1 MITDFHSHILPAV
14 DDGSK
19 NIEESLGMLRCMS
32 EQGINRVIATPHFY
46 ADRDRPKNFLL
57 RRQRALDEVLAAID
71 AAGGLQESPGA
82 SLLNDRFPEILLGA
96 EVAYFHGMSE
106 SRALQDLVI
115 EGTQAILVEMPMG
128 RWSPAMY
135 AELERIQR
143 VQGLVPIVAHVDRYL
158 GRFRD
163 YGIPDALGEL
173 PVLVQANASFF
184 LHRESA
190 RKALKLLERDQVHV
204 LGSDAHNLTTRRPN
218 LGQAVAAIEA
228 GLGQQALERIAGWQ
242 AQILRG

>member
-1 MITDFHSHILPAV
+1 MITDFHSHILPAI

-19 NIEESLGMLRCMS
+19 NIEESLGMLRCMR

-46 ADRDRPKNFLL
+46 ADRDRPENFLR
-57 RRQRALDEVLAAID
+57 RRQRALDEVLEAIGAAD
-71 AAGGLQESPGA
+71 G
-82 SLLNDRFPEILLGA
+82 FPEILLGA
-96 EVAYFHGMSE
+96 EVAYFHGMGE

-218 LGQAVAAIEA
+218 LGHAVAAIEA
-228 GLGQQALERIAGWQ
+228 RLGQQALERIAGWQ
-242 AQILRG
+242 AQILRGQGADWC

>member
-46 ADRDRPKNFLL
+46 ADRDRPENFL
-57 RRQRALDEVLAAID
+57 RRRKRALDEVLAA
-71 AAGGLQESPGA
+71 S
-82 SLLNDRFPEILLGA
+82 SLDDGFPEILLGA

-163 YGIPDALGEL
+163 YGIPDAIGEL

-228 GLGQQALERIAGWQ
+228 GLGQQALDRIAGWQ
-242 AQILRG
+242 AQILLG

>member
-46 ADRDRPKNFLL
+46 ADCDRPENFLR
-57 RRQRALDEVLAAID
+57 RRQRALDEVLV
-71 AAGGLQESPGA
+71 A
-82 SLLNDRFPEILLGA
+82 SSLDDDLPEILLGA
-96 EVAYFHGMSE
+96 EVAYFHSMSE

-128 RWSPAMY
+128 RWSLAMY

-228 GLGQQALERIAGWQ
+228 GLGQQALDRIAGWQ
-242 AQILRG
+242 TQILLG

>member
-1 MITDFHSHILPAV
+1 MITDFHSHILPAI

-19 NIEESLGMLRCMS
+19 NIEESLEMLRCMS
-32 EQGINRVIATPHFY
+32 EQGIRRVVATPHFY
-46 ADRDRPKNFLL
+46 ADRDRPENFLC
-57 RRQRALDEVLAAID
+57 RRKRALDEVLAVID
-71 AAGGLQESPGA
+71 ELDGI
-82 SLLNDRFPEILLGA
+82 PEILLGA

-128 RWSPAMY
+128 RWSPTMY

-184 LHRESA
+184 LHREST

-218 LGQAVAAIEA
+218 LGQAMDAIES
-228 GLGQQALERIAGWQ
+228 GLGHQALERIAGWQ
-242 AQILRG
+242 AQIFRGQRED

>member
-1 MITDFHSHILPAV
+1 MITDFHSHVLPAV

-32 EQGINRVIATPHFY
+32 EQGIRRVIATPHFY
-46 ADRDRPKNFLL
+46 ADRDRPENFLR

-71 AAGGLQESPGA
+71 GDDE
-82 SLLNDRFPEILLGA
+82 FPEILLGA

-128 RWSPAMY
+128 RWTPAMY

-218 LGQAVAAIEA
+218 LGQAVATIEA

>member
-1 MITDFHSHILPAV
+1 MITDFHSHVLPAV

-32 EQGINRVIATPHFY
+32 EQGIRRIIATPHFY
-46 ADRDRPKNFLL
+46 ADRDRPENFLR

-71 AAGGLQESPGA
+71 GDDE
-82 SLLNDRFPEILLGA
+82 FPEILLGA

-135 AELERIQR
+135 AELEHIQR